1 MKTFYFFLF
10 ITSFSLAQP
19 FQIGTLNVDFVDS
32 SRNNRVVNTRIY
44 YPANTAGNNVPVTTL
59 TAEQFP
65 VLTFGH
71 GFLMAWS
78 AYANIWEAM
87 VPQGY
92 IMAFPTTEGGIS
104 PSHLEFARDL
114 VFVNNTIKDL
124 GTNPTSI
131 FNTRVHPRSGVM
143 GHSMGGGAAHI
154 AATLSTNINAL
165 LSLSAAITNPSP
177 ISSSASINIPT
188 LLITG
193 TNDCVTVPQ
202 NTQIPIY
209 NAITNS
215 PCKSFVS
222 ITGGSHCQMANFN
235 FNCNLGDSTCTPAPT
250 ITREFQ
256 HQVLNQFM
264 SLWLDGFLKQ
274 ICQSHLTFLQTM
286 SQSPAITFQNS
297 CEPCALSASS
307 LMADELTIYP
317 NPTAGEFVID
327 KITFQNI
334 TFFDLSGKNY
344 ELLSTEG
351 GKINIS
357 QFSPGIYFI
366 KITTIDNKT
375 IIKKL
380 IKK

>member
-1 MKTFYFFLF
+1 
-10 ITSFSLAQP
+10 
-19 FQIGTLNVDFVDS
+19 
-32 SRNNRVVNTRIY
+32 
-44 YPANTAGNNVPVTTL
+44 
-59 TAEQFP
+59 
-65 VLTFGH
+65 
-71 GFLMAWS
+71 
-78 AYANIWEAM
+78 
-87 VPQGY
+87 
-92 IMAFPTTEGGIS
+92 
-104 PSHLEFARDL
+104 
-114 VFVNNTIKDL
+114 
-124 GTNPTSI
+124 
-131 FNTRVHPRSGVM
+131 M

-177 ISSSASINIPT
+177 VSSSASINIPT
-188 LLITG
+188 LLIAG

-256 HQVLNQFM
+256 HQILNQFM